1 MAAKVR
7 MAAQAGLAAQVGV
20 VWRRTLGI
28 KRLYVRV
35 VRLLGAGY
43 RARAAAEGKRHA
55 LTPARGLDTIRQS
68 GLSKRRARGY
78 PVQFTV
84 Y

>member
-1 MAAKVR
+1 MALQQVGVAAKVR

-35 VRLLGAGY
+35 VRLL
-43 RARAAAEGKRHA
+43 
-55 LTPARGLDTIRQS
+55 
-68 GLSKRRARGY
+68 RR
-78 PVQFTV
+78 
-84 Y
+84 